1 MRQTVSLAIEVKR
14 RKVKPLT
21 DFLKSV
27 DINVVELE
35 KKQVPDARLE
45 KGTFQEGEKI
55 AQFAGA
61 WQENPNRLSADEIRK
76 QAWQR
81 KSTR

>member
-1 MRQTVSLAIEVKR
+1 MRQTVSLTIEVKR

-35 KKQVPDARLE
+35 KKQVPDTRLE
-45 KGTFQEGEKI
+45 RGTFQEGEKI
-55 AQFAGA
+55 AQFAGM
-61 WQENPNRLSADEIRK
+61 WEENPNRLSANEIRK